1 MKDVINLLL
10 KDWKLAL
17 PEVLISVMG
26 DDEITQTNPELSP
39 LVSNG
44 LTQVSIL

>member
-26 DDEITQTNPELSP
+26 DDEITQTNPKLSA

>member
-10 KDWKLAL
+10 KDWKLDF

-26 DDEITQTNPELSP
+26 DDEIAQTNPELAA